1 MTECL
6 EVMWP
11 RARAW
16 LERVRAASAA
26 IEPLVR
32 EMSGYEDARDSMLPW
47 RSTPRGGGSAIGAH
61 SDPTASQ
68 AERRMAE
75 LEDLIADRRRR
86 LVALQDVVGEC
97 GGVLARMAEELGERH
112 AKAMEL
118 YYVDVA
124 DTWSDV
130 AREMGVSYRHLGRI
144 RNQAY
149 AWIEDRC
156 RKFLV

>member
-6 EVMWP
+6 EVGWP

-32 EMSGYEDARDSMLPW
+32 EIAALTEAKDAVQSWRTSGS
-47 RSTPRGGGSAIGAH
+47 GGGRAHGVH

-68 AERRMAE
+68 VERRMSE
-75 LEDLIADRRRR
+75 LGETIADRRRR
-86 LVALQDVVGEC
+86 LDAALRVVGEC
-97 GGVLARMAEELGERH
+97 GIMLDRMRVSLGERH
-112 AKAMEL
+112 ASALEL

-130 AREMGVSYRHLGRI
+130 AREMGVSYRHLSRI